1 MFGSAPAPA
10 PHVTSAPEKPEP
22 HQTATPLAPGHLQEE
37 LKPFLGCIGGAA
49 NSSSAALAPAPHVEP
64 SARSPPKHGL
74 SGIAFACR
82 IVMVVCENRPI

>member
-1 MFGSAPAPA
+1 MWPYDPC
-10 PHVTSAPEKPEP
+10 
-22 HQTATPLAPGHLQEE
+22 LQEE
-37 LKPFLGCIGGAA
+37 LEPFLGCIGGAA

-82 IVMVVCENRPI
+82 IAMVVHDTDVMNYWWRLICVRSQKCT